1 MRVVGLQSAAWQK
14 LNGAEGT
21 IVKFDSA
28 AGRWHTTFDDGAKQ
42 ALKAREDFALGI
54 IS

>member
-1 MRVVGLQSAAWQK
+1 MRVVGLQSAAGQK
-14 LNGAEGT
+14 LNGAECT

-28 AGRWHTTFDDGAKQ
+28 AGRWDTKFDDGAKK
-42 ALKAREDFALGI
+42 ALKAREDFALAF